1 MAWLRL
7 LRIAALPS
15 ALANVLVGFLLA
27 NESWQP
33 TMQLVWLLLSSACL
47 YLAGMVL
54 NDVFDVE
61 VDRQQRPSRPLPSGS
76 ISLSTARG
84 AGFGMLALGI
94 VFAALASTM
103 SLCFAVAI
111 AVAVYL
117 YDGPLK
123 RTVAAPVL
131 MGCCRM
137 LNILLGASSAA
148 AIPTVV
154 LWYAV
159 AIGVFITGVTL
170 LAKREAEDS
179 QSAKLLLP
187 GGALM
192 AVGMLAIGF
201 AAWKFS
207 SAEIVN
213 PKVAQ
218 VLPLAIG
225 FICLPILRR
234 LALAISTASG
244 SAVQATVI
252 TSLRSLIIFDAC
264 MALLI
269 DNGRPVYSIVILT
282 LLAAS
287 WLLGRVTKMT

>member
-1 MAWLRL
+1 MAN
-7 LRIAALPS
+7 I
-15 ALANVLVGFLLA
+15 LVGFLLA

-33 TMQLVWLLLSSACL
+33 ATLLIWLLLSSACL
-47 YLAGMVL
+47 YLGGMVL

-61 VDRQQRPSRPLPSGS
+61 IDRQERPSRPLPSGA
-76 ISLSTARG
+76 ISLATARG
-84 AGFGMLALGI
+84 AGFGLLVLGI
-94 VFAALASTM
+94 VFASLASLI
-103 SLCFAVAI
+103 SLCFAIAI

-123 RTVAAPVL
+123 RTVIAPAI
-131 MGCCRM
+131 MGSCRT
-137 LNILLGASSAA
+137 LNILLGASTAV
-148 AIPTVV
+148 AIPTVAF
-154 LWYAV
+154 WYAF

-170 LAKREAEDS
+170 LAKREAEES
-179 QSAKLLLP
+179 QSATLLLP

-192 AVGMLAIGF
+192 AAGMLGIGL
-201 AAWKFS
+201 AAWKFAS
-207 SAEIVN
+207 VDVAN

-225 FICLPILRR
+225 FICLPIFRR

-244 SAVQATVI
+244 GAVQATVI

-264 MALLI
+264 IALLI
-269 DNGRPVYSIVILT
+269 DNGRPIYSIVIL
-282 LLAAS
+282 LMVGAS